1 MRDDQQMS
9 PEEILH
15 EFGISPYVIK
25 LWHTRGLLSPTQ
37 VSRRGNRYNGLE
49 VQTVRDRQGLP
60 SDPLLPH
67 ESRPA
72 PVEGPVMPVETDRR
86 PRRVMKVRGLGPLSL
101 SAQIVAAKAAVG
113 PDERSIEQLGA
124 LLDYA
129 LRNLIGVDRQALSVE
144 LHQRRER
151 KVAAFLGISVQ
162 RLQQICIL
170 YEVHRPNEE
179 YWATPP
185 EARIVPVTPRNDYP
199 FEGRLGPGV
208 PISDD
213 VE

>member
-1 MRDDQQMS
+1 MHDDQQMS

-25 LWHTRGLLSPTQ
+25 LWDKRGLLSPTQ
-37 VSRRGNRYNGLE
+37 VGSRGNRYDGRE
-49 VQTVRDRQGLP
+49 VQMVRDRKGLP
-60 SDPLLPH
+60 RDPALPP
-67 ESRPA
+67 EPRPA
-72 PVEGPVMPVETDRR
+72 PVESSVVPVEADQQ
-86 PRRVMKVRGLGPLSL
+86 PWRVMKVRGLGPLSL

-113 PDERSIEQLGA
+113 PDEGSIEQLGA
-124 LLDYA
+124 LLDDA

-185 EARIVPVTPRNDYP
+185 EVRIVPITPRNDYP

>member
-1 MRDDQQMS
+1 MRDDRRMS

-25 LWHTRGLLSPTQ
+25 LWDKRGLLSPTQ
-37 VSRRGNRYNGLE
+37 VGSRGNRYDGRE
-49 VQTVRDRQGLP
+49 VQMVRDREGFP
-60 SDPLLPH
+60 RDPLL
-67 ESRPA
+67 RPEPRPG
-72 PVEGPVMPVETDRR
+72 PVESSLVPVETDQQ
-86 PRRVMKVRGLGPLSL
+86 PRRVMKVRGLGPLNL
-101 SAQIVAAKAAVG
+101 SAQIVAAKAAAG
-113 PDERSIEQLGA
+113 PDKGSIEQLNA
-124 LLDYA
+124 LLDDA

-144 LHQRRER
+144 LHQRREH

-162 RLQQICIL
+162 RLQQICTL
-170 YEVHRPNEE
+170 YDVHRPDEE

-185 EARIVPVTPRNDYP
+185 ELRIVPIAPTNDYP